1 MDTNWQTQY
10 LYFNMKN
17 IKGRTDCS
25 IVTPKC
31 DLLIAKTNYDMF
43 YIKKMSMLKKNL
55 TVVIAAVN
63 VGRKEVNKVAART
76 K

>member
-10 LYFNMKN
+10 LYFNIKN

-25 IVTPKC
+25 IVTPQC
-31 DLLIAKTNYDMF
+31 DLLIGKTNYDMF
-43 YIKKMSMLKKNL
+43 YTKKISMLKN
-55 TVVIAAVN
+55 TIVAIAAAD

>member
-1 MDTNWQTQY
+1 
-10 LYFNMKN
+10 MKN

-25 IVTPKC
+25 IVTLQC

-43 YIKKMSMLKKNL
+43 HVKKWPVLKST
-55 TVVIAAVN
+55 TVVMAAAD
-63 VGRKEVNKVAART
+63 VGRKEVNKVAARM